1 MTTTTRTLPDPGSD
15 LRQDPARIAVVGV
28 HGYGAAHV
36 LRAQEL
42 QREGRVRLVGLVDP
56 LDGPIVREGRR
67 VEGELPRILPTLDD
81 LLDSTDVDIVAVA
94 TPLHTHAELAARALR
109 AGADVLL
116 EKPPVTDLTA
126 FDALT
131 EMQRQTGGLVQVGFQ
146 SLGSLALAELHAM
159 IARGELGRIEAIGA
173 GGSWTRDR
181 AYWTR
186 APWAGKRE
194 LGGIRVSDGAV
205 SNPFAHAVMTALQ
218 IAGWRDPTAIA
229 SIETDLHRVNAIDVD
244 DTSALRV
251 HPSDAGRAT
260 FDGVLTCA
268 FTLAGPRED
277 DPFIRVHGSKGTAVL
292 HYTEDRLSVRGH
304 DASGELVRRFG
315 RNDLMANLIEAR
327 TDGVALLS
335 PLSAAGAFVS
345 VIETVAGSPVHA
357 VDASH
362 VEWGGTGRGSH
373 PVLSGVEAAI
383 DQALSRQRL
392 FRELDGVAWT
402 A

>member
-1 MTTTTRTLPDPGSD
+1 MTAAADSQDAPSAPDEHE
-15 LRQDPARIAVVGV
+15 PARIAVVGV

-42 QREGRVRLVGLVDP
+42 QRQGRARLVGLVDP
-56 LDGPIVREGRR
+56 LDGPIFREGRL
-67 VEGELPRILPTLDD
+67 VEGELPRILPTIDD
-81 LLDSTDVDIVAVA
+81 LFGSTDVDIVAVA
-94 TPLHTHAELAARALR
+94 TPLHTHADLAAQALR
-109 AGADVLL
+109 AGVDVLL
-116 EKPPVTDLTA
+116 EKPPVTDLAA

-131 EMQRQTGGLVQVGFQ
+131 AVQRQTGRLVQVGFQ

-186 APWAGKRE
+186 APWAGRRE
-194 LGGIRVSDGAV
+194 LAGVRVSDGAV

-218 IAGWRDPTAIA
+218 IAGWQDPAAIA
-229 SIETDLHRVNAIDVD
+229 SIETDLHHVNPIDVD

-251 HPSDAGRAT
+251 HPSDDGRRT

-277 DPFIRVHGSKGTAVL
+277 DPFITVRGSRSTAVL
-292 HYTEDRLSVRGH
+292 HYTEDRLSVRG
-304 DASGELVRRFG
+304 DGFTGEQVRRFG
-315 RNDLMANLIEAR
+315 RSDLMANLIQAR
-327 TDGVALLS
+327 DDGGALLS

-345 VIETVAGSPVHA
+345 VIEAVAGSPVHA
-357 VDASH
+357 VDGSH
-362 VEWGGTGRGSH
+362 VEWRGLGRDTH
-373 PVLSGVEAAI
+373 PVLSGIDLAVE
-383 DQALSRQRL
+383 QALSQQRL
-392 FRELDGVAWT
+392 FRELDGVAW
-402 A
+402 AA